1 MELLKDVFVG
11 AVFFGTLLLG
21 IASCWAIFT
30 ALRHVVERRSRRTK
44 SFNRA

>member
-1 MELLKDVFVG
+1 MELLKDIVVG

-21 IASCWAIFT
+21 AALCWAIFT
-30 ALRHVVERRSRRTK
+30 ALRYVVERRSRRTK